1 MTTKSKKK
9 SKGSPRSNTGAQ
21 IKSIIERVERLAE
34 EKAELQGDIT
44 EIFAEAKS
52 SGFDVK
58 TIRRIIRE
66 RKQDAAERAEAEA
79 IYETYAYALNH
90 GEFADDD

>member
-1 MTTKSKKK
+1 MAKSKKK
-9 SKGSPRSNTGAQ
+9 SKGNSRSNTGAQ

-34 EKAELQGDIT
+34 EKTELQGDIT

-58 TIRRIIRE
+58 TIRRIIQI
-66 RKQDAAERAEAEA
+66 RKQDEAERREQEA
-79 IYETYAYALNH
+79 ILDTYMHAI
-90 GEFADDD
+90 GMDDDD